1 MKKFNELPFYK
12 QITRVYILSIVV
24 SILLSPFFDKLYTLI
39 FKPKIFGEGLFFPIP
54 SLISLMIT
62 GFFFGIFLFLPLFVF
77 WLLKKKQWKVW
88 GVGIIIPA
96 LMIFDASTK
105 HIFWALI
112 LSALGWGLAKGIL
125 LIKEKK

>member
-1 MKKFNELPFYK
+1 MTKFDRLPFYK

-24 SILLSPFFDKLYTLI
+24 SILLSPFFDKLYALI
-39 FKPKIFGEGLFFPIP
+39 FKPKVFGEGLFFPIP
-54 SLISLMIT
+54 SFISLMIT
-62 GFFFGIFLFLPLFVF
+62 GFFFGIFLFLPMFVF

-105 HIFWALI
+105 HILWALI

-125 LIKEKK
+125 LIKAKK